1 MFYTYL
7 WLREDGTPYYVGK
20 GSGHRAFVS
29 WGHRHPRPKD
39 RSSIL
44 IQEFPSERDAFSA
57 EIFLISYYGRKD
69 LGTGCLRNL
78 SDGGENPPSNM
89 GKHHSLETV
98 LKIKASNTGKS
109 RSVET
114 CQRIKESRAKQVNA
128 GGEGPKTAEHIEK
141 LRIASTGKTHTIESR
156 KKISEAAL
164 GNKSH
169 LGLKDSAET
178 RAKKS
183 AALRR
188 AYAEGRRGCL
198 KLSV

>member
-78 SDGGENPPSNM
+78 SGGYN
-89 GKHHSLETV
+89 HRRVRAQLERKTMVHV
-98 LKIKASNTGKS
+98 LGF
-109 RSVET
+109 
-114 CQRIKESRAKQVNA
+114 
-128 GGEGPKTAEHIEK
+128 
-141 LRIASTGKTHTIESR
+141 IAVVT
-156 KKISEAAL
+156 
-164 GNKSH
+164 
-169 LGLKDSAET
+169 LGLVGLKALIQIAT
-178 RAKKS
+178 R
-183 AALRR
+183 R
-188 AYAEGRRGCL
+188 
-198 KLSV
+198 